1 MSQSISSATA
11 RLPQLTASWS
21 LAEAAETGS
30 ADQCLAVDEQLL
42 DQVKRGERGPC
53 IRIWRNRQCLVATVK
68 ESRMPNFE
76 KSSQA
81 LADDSWPVLVR
92 RTGGSCVPH
101 GPGVINL
108 SLIYP
113 IPEGQRW
120 QLEDSYQ
127 LLCLPLQQLLQDYG
141 LKAETGAVEGSFCD
155 GRYNLQVDNRK
166 LVGTAQRWRPAS
178 QAPEAETGAKKSAGA
193 ILAHACLLTD
203 LDLLTATE
211 QINRL
216 YRDCENTEQFI
227 PEACATL
234 AECAG
239 RESETDSEDFV
250 LEVVDRLTAVIKESF
265 GIRIP

>member
-1 MSQSISSATA
+1 
-11 RLPQLTASWS
+11 
-21 LAEAAETGS
+21 
-30 ADQCLAVDEQLL
+30 
-42 DQVKRGERGPC
+42 
-53 IRIWRNRQCLVATVK
+53 
-68 ESRMPNFE
+68 MPNFE
-76 KSSQA
+76 KSSQS
-81 LADDSWPVLVR
+81 LADAGWPVLVR

-113 IPEGQRW
+113 IPEGQSW

-127 LLCLPLQQLLQDYG
+127 LLCFPLQQLLQDYG
-141 LKAETGAVEGSFCD
+141 LKAETGAVEGSFCN
-155 GRYNLQVDNRK
+155 GRYNLQVGNRK

-178 QAPEAETGAKKSAGA
+178 QATRAGA

-227 PEACATL
+227 PKACATL

-239 RESETDSEDFV
+239 REREPYSEDFV
-250 LEVVDRLTAVIKESF
+250 LEVVDRLTAVIKEIF
-265 GIRIP
+265 GIKDSLSPEY